1 MTIERVLVLERE
13 GAPGESLEQ
22 LLAQEGFQVL
32 RARDVAQA
40 ARLLRAGPV
49 HLCLFEIHPTMV
61 DVRDLLEKSRA
72 FLPKVPRILYVAPRD
87 LERMQSFLD
96 NGDEL
101 LLKPAAKAHVMS
113 VIARYR
119 ERARL
124 QAEADHLRHQIHG
137 SETAEA
143 VLNEPRGMR
152 EVLDRGAKV
161 AGERGTV
168 LIQGPRGAGKS
179 LFARFLHEK
188 GPSKAGP
195 FLTVRC
201 ARIQGSLQESELF
214 GHEPGAFPGA
224 NETVPGTIELANGG
238 TLVLEEVWAL
248 SLDVQHRLYRYL
260 QSGQLRRMGGQ
271 RSIHCPV
278 RVIATSSRNL
288 QAEATANRFAP
299 DLLRRLATHVLTVP
313 SLVERK
319 HDIGILVKRF
329 LRESPAYGSTSVRQV
344 TPEAISALAVY
355 DWPGNVEELRHV
367 VDRMV
372 LQDPGESLAPE
383 HIAIVNPGQRERALE
398 QAVGMTVA
406 DMEREMI
413 LRTLEKTK
421 GNRTAASKLLGL
433 TTRTLSN
440 KIRIYRAQGFTI
452 IGGRKK
458 KVAPAPMPTHTPPH
472 TPAPPPTPHFAP
484 TPTT

>member
-72 FLPKVPRILYVAPRD
+72 FLPKVPRILCVAARD

-96 NGDEL
+96 CGDEL
-101 LLKPAAKAHVMS
+101 VLKPASKAHVMS
-113 VIARYR
+113 VISRYR

-137 SETAEA
+137 SESAEA
-143 VLNEPRGMR
+143 LLNEPRGMR
-152 EVLDRGAKV
+152 EVMERGAKV
-161 AGERGTV
+161 ATERGTV
-168 LIQGPRGAGKS
+168 LVQGPRGAGKS
-179 LFARFLHEK
+179 LLARFIHEK
-188 GPSKAGP
+188 GPAKAGP
-195 FLTVRC
+195 FLAVKC

-224 NETVPGTIELANGG
+224 NETVPGTIELAHGG

-248 SLDVQHRLYRYL
+248 SLDVQHRLYRFL

-271 RSIHCPV
+271 RSLQCPV

-288 QAEATANRFAP
+288 QSEAASGRFAP

-313 SLVERK
+313 SLIERK
-319 HDIGILVKRF
+319 HDIGILARRF
-329 LRESPAYGSTSVRQV
+329 LREAPAYGATTVRQI
-344 TPEAISALAVY
+344 TPEAVSALAVY
-355 DWPGNVEELRHV
+355 DWPGNVEELRAV
-367 VDRMV
+367 VDRIV
-372 LQDPGESLAPE
+372 LQDPGEHVLPE
-383 HIAIVNPGQRERALE
+383 HVSIVNPGQRDRALE

-458 KVAPAPMPTHTPPH
+458 KPAPSLSSNSSPQLLPSSS
-472 TPAPPPTPHFAP
+472 
-484 TPTT
+484 

>member
-49 HLCLFEIHPTMV
+49 HLCVFEVHPTMV
-61 DVRDLLEKSRA
+61 DVRDLLEKARA
-72 FLPKVPRILYVAPRD
+72 FLPKVPRILYVSPRD
-87 LERMQSFLD
+87 LERMQTFLD
-96 NGDEL
+96 CGDEL
-101 LLKPAAKAHVMS
+101 LLKPAAKAHLLAVLS
-113 VIARYR
+113 RYR
-119 ERARL
+119 ERARQ

-137 SETAEA
+137 SDTAEA
-143 VLNEPRGMR
+143 LLNEPRGMR
-152 EVLDRGAKV
+152 EVIDRAAKI
-161 AGERGTV
+161 AEERGTV
-168 LIQGPRGAGKS
+168 LIQGPRGAGKA
-179 LFARFLHEK
+179 LLARFLHEK
-188 GPSKAGP
+188 GPARNGP
-195 FLTVRC
+195 FLAVRC

-224 NETVPGTIELANGG
+224 NETVPGTIELAHGG

-248 SLDVQHRLYRYL
+248 SLDVQHRLYRYF

-271 RSIHCPV
+271 RSINCPV
-278 RVIATSSRNL
+278 RVVATSSRNL
-288 QAEATANRFAP
+288 QAEAAAGRFAP

-319 HDIGILVKRF
+319 HDIAILARRF
-329 LRESPAYGSTSVRQV
+329 LREAPAFGATGVRQI
-344 TPEAISALAVY
+344 TPEAVSALSVY
-355 DWPGNVEELRHV
+355 DWPGNVEELRGV
-367 VDRMV
+367 IDRMV
-372 LQDPGESLAPE
+372 LQDPGESLLPE

-458 KVAPAPMPTHTPPH
+458 KPAPAPQ
-472 TPAPPPTPHFAP
+472 FAP

>member
-40 ARLLRAGPV
+40 ARLMRAGPV
-49 HLCLFEIHPTMV
+49 HLCIFEIHPTMV
-61 DVRDLLEKSRA
+61 DVRDLLEKARA
-72 FLPKVPRILYVAPRD
+72 FLPKVPRILHVAARD
-87 LERMQSFLD
+87 LERVQGFLD
-96 NGDEL
+96 GGDEL
-101 LLKPAAKAHVMS
+101 LLRPAAKPHLMAMIS
-113 VIARYR
+113 RYR
-119 ERARL
+119 EAARL
-124 QAEADHLRHQIHG
+124 KAEADHLRHQVFG
-137 SETAEA
+137 SESAE
-143 VLNEPRGMR
+143 VLLNEPRGMR
-152 EVLDRGAKV
+152 EVIERATKV
-161 AGERGTV
+161 AGERGAV
-168 LIQGPRGAGKS
+168 LAQGPRGSGKS
-179 LFARFLHEK
+179 LVARLLHEK
-188 GPSKAGP
+188 GPSKGGP
-195 FLTVRC
+195 FVTVRC

-224 NETVPGTIELANGG
+224 NETAPGTIELASGG

-248 SLDVQHRLYRYL
+248 SIDVQHRLYRFL

-271 RSIHCPV
+271 RSFFCPV
-278 RVIATSSRNL
+278 RVVATSSRNL
-288 QAEATANRFAP
+288 QTEAAAGRFAP

-319 HDIGILVKRF
+319 FDIGILAKRF
-329 LRESPAYGSTSVRQV
+329 LREAPAYGVTSVRAI
-344 TPEAISALAVY
+344 TPESVSALAVH
-355 DWPGNVEELRHV
+355 DWPGNVEELRQV
-367 VDRMV
+367 IDRMV
-372 LQDPGESLAPE
+372 LADPAETLLPE
-383 HIAIVNPGQRERALE
+383 HVTIVNPGGRERALE

-413 LRTLEKTK
+413 LRTLERTK

-458 KVAPAPMPTHTPPH
+458 KPAPANASAPSPMVPS
-472 TPAPPPTPHFAP
+472 A
-484 TPTT
+484 

>member
-40 ARLLRAGPV
+40 ARLMRAGPV
-49 HLCLFEIHPTMV
+49 HLCIFEIHPTMV
-61 DVRDLLEKSRA
+61 DVRDLIEKARA
-72 FLPKVPRILYVAPRD
+72 FLPKVPRILHVAPRD
-87 LERMQSFLD
+87 LERMQGFLD
-96 NGDEL
+96 CGDEL
-101 LLKPAAKAHVMS
+101 LLKPAAKPHVMAML
-113 VIARYR
+113 ARYR
-119 ERARL
+119 DSARVK
-124 QAEADHLRHQIHG
+124 AESDHLRHQIWG

-143 VLNEPRGMR
+143 LLNEPRGMR
-152 EVLDRGAKV
+152 EVIERATKVANERGA
-161 AGERGTV
+161 V
-168 LIQGPRGAGKS
+168 LVQGPRGSGKS
-179 LFARFLHEK
+179 LVARFLHEK
-188 GPSKAGP
+188 SATKAGP

-201 ARIQGSLQESELF
+201 AHIQGSLQESELF

-224 NETVPGTIELANGG
+224 NETSPGTIELANGG

-248 SLDVQHRLYRYL
+248 SIDVQHRLYRYL

-271 RSIHCPV
+271 RSFVCPV
-278 RVIATSSRNL
+278 RVVGTSSKNL
-288 QAEATANRFAP
+288 QTEAAAGRFAP
-299 DLLRRLATHVLTVP
+299 DLLRRLATHVLSVP

-319 HDIGILVKRF
+319 FDLGILARRF
-329 LRESPAYGSTSVRQV
+329 LREAPAYGSTTVRGI
-344 TPEAISALAVY
+344 TPEAVSALAVH
-355 DWPGNVEELRHV
+355 DWPGNVEELRQV
-367 VDRMV
+367 IDRMV
-372 LQDPGESLAPE
+372 LADPGETLLPE
-383 HIAIVNPGQRERALE
+383 HVVIVNPGQRERALE

-413 LRTLEKTK
+413 LRTLERTK

-458 KVAPAPMPTHTPPH
+458 KPAPASLSPSAMVPT
-472 TPAPPPTPHFAP
+472 A
-484 TPTT
+484 

>member
-22 LLAQEGFQVL
+22 ILAQEGFQVL

-40 ARLLRAGPV
+40 ARLMRAGPV
-49 HLCLFEIHPTMV
+49 HFCIFEIHPTMV
-61 DVRDLLEKSRA
+61 DVRDLIEKARA
-72 FLPKVPRILYVAPRD
+72 FLPKVPRILHVAPRD
-87 LERMQSFLD
+87 LERMQGFLD
-96 NGDEL
+96 CGDEL
-101 LLKPAAKAHVMS
+101 LLKPATKAHVLA
-113 VIARYR
+113 ILTRYR
-119 ERARL
+119 EAARVK
-124 QAEADHLRHQIHG
+124 AESDHLRHQIYG

-152 EVLDRGAKV
+152 EVLERATKV
-161 AGERGTV
+161 ANERGTV
-168 LIQGPRGAGKS
+168 LVHGPRGSGKA
-179 LFARFLHEK
+179 LLARFLHEK

-195 FLTVRC
+195 FLSVKC

-224 NETVPGTIELANGG
+224 NETAPGTIELAHSG

-248 SLDVQHRLYRYL
+248 SIDVQHRLYRFL

-271 RSIHCPV
+271 RSFTCPV
-278 RVIATSSRNL
+278 RVVATSSKNL
-288 QAEATANRFAP
+288 QTEAGSGRFAP
-299 DLLRRLATHVLTVP
+299 DLLRRLATHVINVP

-319 HDIGILVKRF
+319 FDLGILAKRF
-329 LRESPAYGSTSVRQV
+329 VRESPAYGSTSVRQI
-344 TPEAISALAVY
+344 TPEAVSALAVH
-355 DWPGNVEELRHV
+355 DWPGNVEELRQV
-367 VDRMV
+367 IDRMV
-372 LQDPGESLAPE
+372 LTDPGETLLPE
-383 HIAIVNPGQRERALE
+383 HVTIVNPGQRERALE

-413 LRTLEKTK
+413 LRTLERTK

-458 KVAPAPMPTHTPPH
+458 KQGASHVPANVPAPS
-472 TPAPPPTPHFAP
+472 PAPGSMVPTSS
-484 TPTT
+484 